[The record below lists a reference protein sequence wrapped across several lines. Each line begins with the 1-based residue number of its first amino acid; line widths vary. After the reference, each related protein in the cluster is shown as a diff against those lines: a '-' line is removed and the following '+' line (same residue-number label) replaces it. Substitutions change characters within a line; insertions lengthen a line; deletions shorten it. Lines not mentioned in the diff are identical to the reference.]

1 MFQLFANRNQTF
13 FDQNRYHLTQF
24 FKIEIITQNKDKICG
39 KTPKGNIKTD
49 IFIIPVY
56 YRNESCL

>member
-1 MFQLFANRNQTF
+1 MQCFNRNQTF

-24 FKIEIITQNKDKICG
+24 FKIEIITQNKDKIRG

-49 IFIIPVY
+49 ISVQKISKIFIH
-56 YRNESCL
+56 